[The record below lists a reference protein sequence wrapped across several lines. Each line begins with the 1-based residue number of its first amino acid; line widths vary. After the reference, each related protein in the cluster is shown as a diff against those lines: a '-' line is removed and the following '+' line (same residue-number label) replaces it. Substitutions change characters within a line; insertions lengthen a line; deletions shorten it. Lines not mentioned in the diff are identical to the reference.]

1 MADTPEMG
9 RTPSTDELVPELTF
23 DEIDRAF
30 DNNEFCFYLQ
40 PKCNVATG
48 AIVGAEALVR
58 WNHPKYGVVSPGRFV
73 PMLEQAGQISRL
85 DVFVWRSV
93 VRMLARWER
102 EGRNLVPISVN
113 VSMVDI
119 DQMDV
124 ADTLTGLLNEYDVDA
139 RLLQAEI
146 TESAVARNLSKVES
160 TIRKLHADNI
170 AVLMDDFGSAYSS
183 LNMLKDINVD
193 VIKLDM
199 KFIDLNE
206 DNASKGLKIV
216 ESVVNMARKLRL
228 LVIAEGAQT
237 KQQVD
242 QLLSVGCRYIQGY
255 YFHEPLPVGRM
266 EKLLAERPD
275 DRHFW
280 DMSNDFMHGSYVPVN
295 GRTML
300 ETSALAASTFEILA
314 NGVAELSRLNV
325 KTGEYRAVKRDGIL
339 PTPETDDFE
348 TYVQTL
354 IAERVVHPD
363 DADRFRADMDLASL
377 RSLLFSQ
384 KSAFGVYRSEVLART
399 GIISFAVIPS
409 RECSESD
416 PWAVVMVGRN
426 LPIESFV
433 RLNGEE
439 YRRDSLTG
447 LLNRNAFDDDVEFI
461 QATHD
466 KPLTV
471 MYMDLIGLHEINN
484 HLGHA
489 RGDVVLCEL
498 ADAARAYFGDDNIY
512 RIGGDEFVIISFAH
526 SMAQS
531 ARQMGYMRQELLDH
545 GCELSVGMAES
556 DDGEDIPDLVN
567 QAENEMRKDKKRYYA
582 SGSGKRQLR
591 TLNKQLEDI
600 LVRNKDMES
609 LLQHLNTRYSI
620 AYVVNLRADTQRPV
634 VVPGYVQKML
644 DKHGGSFHEMLLD
657 YCDKLVAPAYR
668 DGFRMLFDYDYVRDR
683 ICREGAIRYAYVRN
697 DGERFLITIFPDTH
711 SVDEV
716 MWVFAKEDTSSE
728 E

>member
-1 MADTPEMG
+1 MG

-124 ADTLTGLLNEYDVDA
+124 ADTLTGLLNEYDVDV

-199 KFIDLNE
+199 KFIDLDE

-242 QLLSVGCRYIQGY
+242 QLLSVGCRYFQGY

-300 ETSALAASTFEILA
+300 ETSTLAASTFEILA

-426 LPIESFV
+426 LSIESFV

-471 MYMDLIGLHEINN
+471 MYIDLIGLHEINN

>member
-1 MADTPEMG
+1 MG

-295 GRTML
+295 GRAML

-399 GIISFAVIPS
+399 GMISFAVIPS

-426 LPIESFV
+426 LPIGSFV

-471 MYMDLIGLHEINN
+471 MYIDLIGLHEINN

-657 YCDKLVAPAYR
+657 YCDNLVAPAYR

>member
-40 PKCNVATG
+40 PKCNAATG

-228 LVIAEGAQT
+228 LVYAVDDDAHQQRHQQGQRHFGHVVLAEGVQHRFLDHVVYAHGFAFSFAI
-237 KQQVD
+237 VR
-242 QLLSVGCRYIQGY
+242 LLR
-255 YFHEPLPVGRM
+255 FLRLPM
-266 EKLLAERPD
+266 
-275 DRHFW
+275 F
-280 DMSNDFMHGSYVPVN
+280 
-295 GRTML
+295 
-300 ETSALAASTFEILA
+300 SAA
-314 NGVAELSRLNV
+314 
-325 KTGEYRAVKRDGIL
+325 
-339 PTPETDDFE
+339 
-348 TYVQTL
+348 
-354 IAERVVHPD
+354 
-363 DADRFRADMDLASL
+363 RFRPSV
-377 RSLLFSQ
+377 
-384 KSAFGVYRSEVLART
+384 FG
-399 GIISFAVIPS
+399 
-409 RECSESD
+409 
-416 PWAVVMVGRN
+416 
-426 LPIESFV
+426 LP
-433 RLNGEE
+433 
-439 YRRDSLTG
+439 
-447 LLNRNAFDDDVEFI
+447 
-461 QATHD
+461 
-466 KPLTV
+466 
-471 MYMDLIGLHEINN
+471 
-484 HLGHA
+484 
-489 RGDVVLCEL
+489 
-498 ADAARAYFGDDNIY
+498 
-512 RIGGDEFVIISFAH
+512 
-526 SMAQS
+526 
-531 ARQMGYMRQELLDH
+531 
-545 GCELSVGMAES
+545 
-556 DDGEDIPDLVN
+556 
-567 QAENEMRKDKKRYYA
+567 RY
-582 SGSGKRQLR
+582 
-591 TLNKQLEDI
+591 
-600 LVRNKDMES
+600 V
-609 LLQHLNTRYSI
+609 
-620 AYVVNLRADTQRPV
+620 RPV
-634 VVPGYVQKML
+634 
-644 DKHGGSFHEMLLD
+644 
-657 YCDKLVAPAYR
+657 R
-668 DGFRMLFDYDYVRDR
+668 
-683 ICREGAIRYAYVRN
+683 
-697 DGERFLITIFPDTH
+697 
-711 SVDEV
+711 
-716 MWVFAKEDTSSE
+716 SSHTLGTFQPSCQ
-728 E
+728 

>member
-1 MADTPEMG
+1 MADAPVMG
-9 RTPSTDELVPELTF
+9 KAPSNDELVPELTL
-23 DEIDRAF
+23 DDINRAF
-30 DNNEFCFYLQ
+30 DDNEFCFYLQ
-40 PKCNVATG
+40 PKCNAVTG
-48 AIVGAEALVR
+48 AIVGAEALAR
-58 WNHPKYGVVSPGRFV
+58 WNHPKYGVISPGRFV
-73 PMLEQAGQISRL
+73 PALEQAGQISRL
-85 DVFVWRSV
+85 DMFVWRSV

-139 RLLQAEI
+139 RLLQTEI

-399 GIISFAVIPS
+399 GMISFAVIPS

-426 LPIESFV
+426 LPIGSFV

-471 MYMDLIGLHEINN
+471 MYIDLIGLHEINN

-697 DGERFLITIFPDTH
+697 DDERFLITIFPDTH

>member
-1 MADTPEMG
+1 MG

-300 ETSALAASTFEILA
+300 ETSTLAASTFEILA

-339 PTPETDDFE
+339 PTPETDDFK

-399 GIISFAVIPS
+399 GMISFAVIPS

-471 MYMDLIGLHEINN
+471 MYIDLIGLHEINN

-556 DDGEDIPDLVN
+556 DDGGDIPDLVN

-582 SGSGKRQLR
+582 SGSGRRQLR

-620 AYVVNLRADTQRPV
+620 VYVVNLRADTQRPV

-716 MWVFAKEDTSSE
+716 MWVFAKEDTPSE

>member
-1 MADTPEMG
+1 MG

-199 KFIDLNE
+199 KFIDLDE

-300 ETSALAASTFEILA
+300 ETSTLAASTFEILA

-339 PTPETDDFE
+339 PTPETDDFK

-377 RSLLFSQ
+377 RSPLFSQ

-399 GIISFAVIPS
+399 GMISFAVIPS

-471 MYMDLIGLHEINN
+471 MYIDLIGLHEINN

-716 MWVFAKEDTSSE
+716 MWVFAKEDTPSE

>member
-1 MADTPEMG
+1 MG

-124 ADTLTGLLNEYDVDA
+124 ADTLTGLLNEYDVDV

-199 KFIDLNE
+199 KFIDLDE

-242 QLLSVGCRYIQGY
+242 QLLSVGCLYIQGY

-300 ETSALAASTFEILA
+300 ETSTLAASTFEILA

-426 LPIESFV
+426 LSIESFV

>member
-1 MADTPEMG
+1 MADAPVTG
-9 RTPSTDELVPELTF
+9 KAPSNDELVPELTL
-23 DEIDRAF
+23 DDINRAF
-30 DNNEFCFYLQ
+30 DDNEFCFYLQ
-40 PKCNVATG
+40 PKCNAVTG
-48 AIVGAEALVR
+48 AIVGAEALAR
-58 WNHPKYGVVSPGRFV
+58 WNHPKYGVISPGRFV
-73 PMLEQAGQISRL
+73 PALEQAGQISRL
-85 DVFVWRSV
+85 DMFVWRSV

-124 ADTLTGLLNEYDVDA
+124 ADMLIGLLNEYDVDA
-139 RLLQAEI
+139 RLIQAEI

-160 TIRKLHADNI
+160 AIRKLHAGNI

-314 NGVAELSRLNV
+314 NGMAELSRLNV

-399 GIISFAVIPS
+399 GMISFAVIPS

>member
-1 MADTPEMG
+1 MG

-40 PKCNVATG
+40 PKCNAATG

-139 RLLQAEI
+139 RLLQTEI

-280 DMSNDFMHGSYVPVN
+280 DMSNDFMHGSYV
-295 GRTML
+295 
-300 ETSALAASTFEILA
+300 
-314 NGVAELSRLNV
+314 
-325 KTGEYRAVKRDGIL
+325 
-339 PTPETDDFE
+339 
-348 TYVQTL
+348 
-354 IAERVVHPD
+354 
-363 DADRFRADMDLASL
+363 
-377 RSLLFSQ
+377 
-384 KSAFGVYRSEVLART
+384 
-399 GIISFAVIPS
+399 
-409 RECSESD
+409 
-416 PWAVVMVGRN
+416 
-426 LPIESFV
+426 
-433 RLNGEE
+433 
-439 YRRDSLTG
+439 
-447 LLNRNAFDDDVEFI
+447 
-461 QATHD
+461 
-466 KPLTV
+466 
-471 MYMDLIGLHEINN
+471 
-484 HLGHA
+484 
-489 RGDVVLCEL
+489 
-498 ADAARAYFGDDNIY
+498 
-512 RIGGDEFVIISFAH
+512 
-526 SMAQS
+526 
-531 ARQMGYMRQELLDH
+531 
-545 GCELSVGMAES
+545 
-556 DDGEDIPDLVN
+556 
-567 QAENEMRKDKKRYYA
+567 
-582 SGSGKRQLR
+582 
-591 TLNKQLEDI
+591 
-600 LVRNKDMES
+600 
-609 LLQHLNTRYSI
+609 
-620 AYVVNLRADTQRPV
+620 
-634 VVPGYVQKML
+634 QKML

>member
-1 MADTPEMG
+1 MG

-124 ADTLTGLLNEYDVDA
+124 ADTLTGLLNEYDVDV

-199 KFIDLNE
+199 RFIDLNE

-300 ETSALAASTFEILA
+300 ETSTLAASTFEILA

-339 PTPETDDFE
+339 PTPETDDFK

-399 GIISFAVIPS
+399 GMISFAVIPS

-426 LPIESFV
+426 LSIESFV

>member
-300 ETSALAASTFEILA
+300 ETSTLAASTFEILA

-426 LPIESFV
+426 LSIESFV

-471 MYMDLIGLHEINN
+471 MYIDLIGLHEINN

-716 MWVFAKEDTSSE
+716 MWVFAKEDTPSE

>member
-1 MADTPEMG
+1 MG

-300 ETSALAASTFEILA
+300 ETSTLAASTFEILA

-339 PTPETDDFE
+339 PTPETDDFK
-348 TYVQTL
+348 TYVRTL

-399 GIISFAVIPS
+399 GMISFEVIPS

-471 MYMDLIGLHEINN
+471 MYIDLIGLHEINN

-512 RIGGDEFVIISFAH
+512 RIGGDEFVVISFAH

-634 VVPGYVQKML
+634 VVPGYVQKN
-644 DKHGGSFHEMLLD
+644 
-657 YCDKLVAPAYR
+657 A
-668 DGFRMLFDYDYVRDR
+668 
-683 ICREGAIRYAYVRN
+683 
-697 DGERFLITIFPDTH
+697 
-711 SVDEV
+711 
-716 MWVFAKEDTSSE
+716 
-728 E
+728 

>member
-1 MADTPEMG
+1 MG

-73 PMLEQAGQISRL
+73 PMLEQVGQISRL

-300 ETSALAASTFEILA
+300 ETSTLAASTFEILA

-339 PTPETDDFE
+339 PTPETDDFK

-399 GIISFAVIPS
+399 GMISFAVIPS

-471 MYMDLIGLHEINN
+471 MYIDLIGLHEINN

-556 DDGEDIPDLVN
+556 DDGGDIPDLVN

>member
-1 MADTPEMG
+1 MG

-300 ETSALAASTFEILA
+300 ETSTLAASTFEILA

-339 PTPETDDFE
+339 PTPETDDFK

-399 GIISFAVIPS
+399 GMISFAVIPS

-471 MYMDLIGLHEINN
+471 MYIDLIGLHEINN

-567 QAENEMRKDKKRYYA
+567 QAENEMRKDKNRYYA

-716 MWVFAKEDTSSE
+716 MWVFAKEDTPSE

>member
-1 MADTPEMG
+1 MG

-300 ETSALAASTFEILA
+300 ETSTLAASTFEILA

-339 PTPETDDFE
+339 PTPETDDFK

-399 GIISFAVIPS
+399 GMISFAVIPS

-471 MYMDLIGLHEINN
+471 MYIDLIGLHEINN

-716 MWVFAKEDTSSE
+716 MWVFAKEETSSE

>member
-1 MADTPEMG
+1 MG

-314 NGVAELSRLNV
+314 NGMAELSRLNV

-399 GIISFAVIPS
+399 GMISFAVIPS

-620 AYVVNLRADTQRPV
+620 VYVVNLRADTQRPV

>member
-40 PKCNVATG
+40 PQCNAATG

-199 KFIDLNE
+199 KFIDLDE

-471 MYMDLIGLHEINN
+471 MYIDLIGLHEINN

-498 ADAARAYFGDDNIY
+498 ADAAHAYFGDDNIY

-600 LVRNKDMES
+600 LVRNKDTES

-716 MWVFAKEDTSSE
+716 MWVFAKEDTPSE

>member
-300 ETSALAASTFEILA
+300 ETSTLAASTFEILA

-399 GIISFAVIPS
+399 GMISFAVIPS

-471 MYMDLIGLHEINN
+471 MYIDLIGLHEINN

>member
-40 PKCNVATG
+40 PKCNADTG

-199 KFIDLNE
+199 KFIDLDE

-314 NGVAELSRLNV
+314 NGVAEFSRLNV

-471 MYMDLIGLHEINN
+471 MYIDLIGLHEINN

>member
-1 MADTPEMG
+1 MADAPVMG
-9 RTPSTDELVPELTF
+9 KAPSNDELVPELTL
-23 DEIDRAF
+23 DDINRAF
-30 DNNEFCFYLQ
+30 DDNEFCFYLQ
-40 PKCNVATG
+40 PKCNAVTG
-48 AIVGAEALVR
+48 AIVGAEALAR
-58 WNHPKYGVVSPGRFV
+58 WNHPKYGVISPGRFV
-73 PMLEQAGQISRL
+73 PALEQAGQISRL
-85 DVFVWRSV
+85 DMFVWRSV

-199 KFIDLNE
+199 KFIDLDE

-300 ETSALAASTFEILA
+300 ETSTLAASTFEILA

-426 LPIESFV
+426 LSIESFV

-471 MYMDLIGLHEINN
+471 MYIDLIGLHEINN

-512 RIGGDEFVIISFAH
+512 RIVGDEFVIISFAH

>member
-1 MADTPEMG
+1 MG

-124 ADTLTGLLNEYDVDA
+124 ADTLTGLLNEYDVDV

-300 ETSALAASTFEILA
+300 ETSTLAASTFEILA

-399 GIISFAVIPS
+399 GMISFAVIPS

-426 LPIESFV
+426 LPIGSFV

-471 MYMDLIGLHEINN
+471 MYIDLIGLHEINN

-657 YCDKLVAPAYR
+657 YCDNLVAPAYR

>member
-1 MADTPEMG
+1 MG
-9 RTPSTDELVPELTF
+9 KAPSNDELVPELTL
-23 DEIDRAF
+23 DDINRAF
-30 DNNEFCFYLQ
+30 DDNEFYFYLQ
-40 PKCNVATG
+40 PKCNAVTG
-48 AIVGAEALVR
+48 AIVGAEALAR
-58 WNHPKYGVVSPGRFV
+58 WNHPKYGVISPGRFV
-73 PMLEQAGQISRL
+73 PALEQAGQISRL
-85 DVFVWRSV
+85 DMFVWRSV

-280 DMSNDFMHGSYVPVN
+280 DMSNDFMHGCYVPVN

-300 ETSALAASTFEILA
+300 ETSVLAASTFEILA

-339 PTPETDDFE
+339 PTPETDDFK

-399 GIISFAVIPS
+399 GMISFAVIPS

-426 LPIESFV
+426 LLIESFV

-447 LLNRNAFDDDVEFI
+447 LLNRNAFDDAVEFI

-471 MYMDLIGLHEINN
+471 MYIDLIGLHEINN

-556 DDGEDIPDLVN
+556 DDGGDIPDLVN

-620 AYVVNLRADTQRPV
+620 VYVVNLRADTQRPV

-716 MWVFAKEDTSSE
+716 MWVFAKEDTPSE

>member
-1 MADTPEMG
+1 MG

-40 PKCNVATG
+40 PKCNAATG

-199 KFIDLNE
+199 KFIDLDE

-242 QLLSVGCRYIQGY
+242 QLLC
-255 YFHEPLPVGRM
+255 P
-266 EKLLAERPD
+266 
-275 DRHFW
+275 W
-280 DMSNDFMHGSYVPVN
+280 DAG
-295 GRTML
+295 
-300 ETSALAASTFEILA
+300 TSKGITST
-314 NGVAELSRLNV
+314 N
-325 KTGEYRAVKRDGIL
+325 
-339 PTPETDDFE
+339 
-348 TYVQTL
+348 
-354 IAERVVHPD
+354 
-363 DADRFRADMDLASL
+363 RFRWDGW
-377 RSLLFSQ
+377 RSCWPN
-384 KSAFGVYRSEVLART
+384 VPTT
-399 GIISFAVIPS
+399 GISGICQTISCMAAMCPSTAVPCLRRPRSPPAPS
-409 RECSESD
+409 RFW
-416 PWAVVMVGRN
+416 PMAWRN
-426 LPIESFV
+426 S
-433 RLNGEE
+433 
-439 YRRDSLTG
+439 
-447 LLNRNAFDDDVEFI
+447 
-461 QATHD
+461 
-466 KPLTV
+466 
-471 MYMDLIGLHEINN
+471 
-484 HLGHA
+484 
-489 RGDVVLCEL
+489 
-498 ADAARAYFGDDNIY
+498 
-512 RIGGDEFVIISFAH
+512 
-526 SMAQS
+526 
-531 ARQMGYMRQELLDH
+531 
-545 GCELSVGMAES
+545 
-556 DDGEDIPDLVN
+556 PD
-567 QAENEMRKDKKRYYA
+567 
-582 SGSGKRQLR
+582 
-591 TLNKQLEDI
+591 
-600 LVRNKDMES
+600 
-609 LLQHLNTRYSI
+609 
-620 AYVVNLRADTQRPV
+620 
-634 VVPGYVQKML
+634 
-644 DKHGGSFHEMLLD
+644 
-657 YCDKLVAPAYR
+657 
-668 DGFRMLFDYDYVRDR
+668 
-683 ICREGAIRYAYVRN
+683 
-697 DGERFLITIFPDTH
+697 
-711 SVDEV
+711 
-716 MWVFAKEDTSSE
+716 
-728 E
+728 

>member
-314 NGVAELSRLNV
+314 NGMAELSRLNV

-399 GIISFAVIPS
+399 GMISFAVIPS

-426 LPIESFV
+426 LPIGSFV

-471 MYMDLIGLHEINN
+471 MYIDLIGLHEINN

>member
-300 ETSALAASTFEILA
+300 ETSTLAASTFEILA

-339 PTPETDDFE
+339 PTPETDDFK

-399 GIISFAVIPS
+399 GMISFAVIPS

-471 MYMDLIGLHEINN
+471 MYIDLIGLHEINN

-716 MWVFAKEDTSSE
+716 MWVFAKEDTPSE

>member
-1 MADTPEMG
+1 MG

-300 ETSALAASTFEILA
+300 ETSTLAASTFEILA
-314 NGVAELSRLNV
+314 NGMAELSRLNV

-339 PTPETDDFE
+339 PTPETDDFK
-348 TYVQTL
+348 TYVRTL

-399 GIISFAVIPS
+399 GMISFAVIPS

-471 MYMDLIGLHEINN
+471 MYIDLIGLHEINN

-489 RGDVVLCEL
+489 RGDAVLCEL
-498 ADAARAYFGDDNIY
+498 ADAARAYFGDDDIY

>member
-242 QLLSVGCRYIQGY
+242 QLLSVGCRYI
-255 YFHEPLPVGRM
+255 PRVLLPRTASGGTDGEAVGRTSR
-266 EKLLAERPD
+266 RPA
-275 DRHFW
+275 FL
-280 DMSNDFMHGSYVPVN
+280 GY
-295 GRTML
+295 
-300 ETSALAASTFEILA
+300 
-314 NGVAELSRLNV
+314 
-325 KTGEYRAVKRDGIL
+325 VKR
-339 PTPETDDFE
+339 F
-348 TYVQTL
+348 
-354 IAERVVHPD
+354 
-363 DADRFRADMDLASL
+363 
-377 RSLLFSQ
+377 
-384 KSAFGVYRSEVLART
+384 
-399 GIISFAVIPS
+399 
-409 RECSESD
+409 
-416 PWAVVMVGRN
+416 
-426 LPIESFV
+426 
-433 RLNGEE
+433 
-439 YRRDSLTG
+439 
-447 LLNRNAFDDDVEFI
+447 
-461 QATHD
+461 
-466 KPLTV
+466 
-471 MYMDLIGLHEINN
+471 
-484 HLGHA
+484 HA
-489 RGDVVLCEL
+489 WQLC
-498 ADAARAYFGDDNIY
+498 
-512 RIGGDEFVIISFAH
+512 
-526 SMAQS
+526 
-531 ARQMGYMRQELLDH
+531 ARQ
-545 GCELSVGMAES
+545 
-556 DDGEDIPDLVN
+556 
-567 QAENEMRKDKKRYYA
+567 
-582 SGSGKRQLR
+582 
-591 TLNKQLEDI
+591 
-600 LVRNKDMES
+600 
-609 LLQHLNTRYSI
+609 
-620 AYVVNLRADTQRPV
+620 RP
-634 VVPGYVQKML
+634 Y
-644 DKHGGSFHEMLLD
+644 H
-657 YCDKLVAPAYR
+657 A
-668 DGFRMLFDYDYVRDR
+668 
-683 ICREGAIRYAYVRN
+683 
-697 DGERFLITIFPDTH
+697 
-711 SVDEV
+711 
-716 MWVFAKEDTSSE
+716 
-728 E
+728 

>member
-1 MADTPEMG
+1 MG

-146 TESAVARNLSKVES
+146 TESAVAKNLSKVES

-300 ETSALAASTFEILA
+300 ETSTLAASTFEILA

-339 PTPETDDFE
+339 PTPETDDFK

-399 GIISFAVIPS
+399 GMISFAVIPS

-471 MYMDLIGLHEINN
+471 MYIDLIGLHEINN

-556 DDGEDIPDLVN
+556 DDGGDIPDLVN

>member
-295 GRTML
+295 GRNML
-300 ETSALAASTFEILA
+300 ETSTLAASTFEILA

-471 MYMDLIGLHEINN
+471 MYIDLIGLHEINN

>member
-1 MADTPEMG
+1 MG

-40 PKCNVATG
+40 PQCNAATG

-199 KFIDLNE
+199 KFIDLDE

-314 NGVAELSRLNV
+314 NGMAELSRLNV

-399 GIISFAVIPS
+399 GMISFAVIPS
-409 RECSESD
+409 HECSESD

-600 LVRNKDMES
+600 KVRNKDMES

>member
-1 MADTPEMG
+1 MG
-9 RTPSTDELVPELTF
+9 KAPSNDELVPELTL
-23 DEIDRAF
+23 DDINRAF
-30 DNNEFCFYLQ
+30 DDNEFCFYLQ
-40 PKCNVATG
+40 PKCNAVTG
-48 AIVGAEALVR
+48 AIVGAEALAR
-58 WNHPKYGVVSPGRFV
+58 WNHPKYGVISPGRFV
-73 PMLEQAGQISRL
+73 PALEQAGQISRL
-85 DVFVWRSV
+85 DMFIWRSV

-199 KFIDLNE
+199 KFIDLDE

-300 ETSALAASTFEILA
+300 ETSTLAASTFEILA

-426 LPIESFV
+426 LSIESFV

-471 MYMDLIGLHEINN
+471 MYIDLIGLHEINN

-668 DGFRMLFDYDYVRDR
+668 DGSRMLFDYDYVRDR

>member
-1 MADTPEMG
+1 MG

-300 ETSALAASTFEILA
+300 ETSVLAASTFEILA

-399 GIISFAVIPS
+399 GMISFAVIPS

-471 MYMDLIGLHEINN
+471 MYIDLIGLHEINN

-556 DDGEDIPDLVN
+556 DDGGDIPDLVN

-620 AYVVNLRADTQRPV
+620 VYVVNLRADTQRPV

-716 MWVFAKEDTSSE
+716 MWVFAKEDTPSE

>member
-1 MADTPEMG
+1 MG
-9 RTPSTDELVPELTF
+9 KAPSNDELVPELTL
-23 DEIDRAF
+23 DDINRAF
-30 DNNEFCFYLQ
+30 DDNEFCFYLQ
-40 PKCNVATG
+40 PKCNAVTG
-48 AIVGAEALVR
+48 AIVGAEALAR
-58 WNHPKYGVVSPGRFV
+58 WNHPKYGVISPGRFV
-73 PMLEQAGQISRL
+73 PALEQAGQISRL
-85 DVFVWRSV
+85 DMFVWRSV

-199 KFIDLNE
+199 KFIDLDE

-300 ETSALAASTFEILA
+300 ETSTLAASTFEILA

-399 GIISFAVIPS
+399 GMISFAVIPS

-426 LPIESFV
+426 LSIESFV

-471 MYMDLIGLHEINN
+471 MYIDLIGLHEINN

>member
-1 MADTPEMG
+1 MG

-228 LVIAEGAQT
+228 LVIAEGSQT

-300 ETSALAASTFEILA
+300 ETSTLAASTFEILA

-399 GIISFAVIPS
+399 GVISFAVIPS

-426 LPIESFV
+426 LPIGSFV

-471 MYMDLIGLHEINN
+471 MYIDLIGLHEINN